1 MNEDESKTAEES
13 STDKSGD
20 YTSSSIQVLEGLEG
34 VRRRPAMYIGDTSAG
49 GLHHLVFEI
58 VDNAIDEALAGYC
71 DLIKVTLRADGSV
84 SVEDN
89 GRGIPV
95 EMHATQKIPALELVM
110 TKLHAGGKFDS
121 KTYKVSGGLHG
132 VGASVVNALSE
143 WLEVEI
149 HRKNRIFHQ
158 RYVKGKKD
166 TELREIG
173 PTKARGTYVT
183 FRPDEEIFE
192 TTEFSFELLSK
203 RLREMSF
210 LMGASGLRIEIKD
223 EAKNKAE
230 SFHYPEG
237 LRSFVEL
244 LNANKGAVYP
254 EIVHFRK
261 SAPLKQEK
269 GADECGEIL
278 LEIAL
283 QHNDGFREDVYTFVN
298 NVNTIEGGTHLSGF
312 RSALTRVVNTYAR
325 RKNLAKE
332 DELPDGDDVRE
343 GLAAVISLHHPD
355 PQFESQT
362 KIKLGN
368 RDVQGMVETLVNEAL
383 STYLEEH
390 PATAK
395 AIVNKALMAKRARE
409 AARRSRDLVRRKGA
423 LLSGNLPGK
432 LADCQSRSNEETEL
446 FLVEGDSAGGS
457 AKQAR
462 DRRYQAILP
471 LRGKILNVEKARLEK
486 MLGHAEIT
494 TIITALGTGF
504 GVETADS
511 KGLDIE
517 NLRYGKIIIM
527 TDADVDGSHIR
538 TLLLTFFYRHMK
550 PLVEGGRVFVA
561 APPLYKLKKGRRE
574 RYIHT
579 ELELAGAL
587 LEEGL
592 SGTRLIDRRGG
603 GEGGERVLE
612 GEELREL
619 ARALDAVERAG
630 ARVAG
635 NLEAFSLEQYAR
647 GLGADGTLPLYL
659 VRAVDTPDR
668 FFGNEEALDRH
679 LAEEQARLGREL
691 ILSTD
696 LEYRADA
703 DLSLHEFRDRDQLKK
718 ALAAL
723 SRVGFGLDE
732 FLGSAVGAA
741 RFKLVFGLREEDLP
755 GLCGML
761 ETIRQAGK
769 KDIDIQR
776 YKGLGEMNPDQ
787 LWEST
792 MDPETRTLFQ
802 VRLEDD
808 VLADNLFTV
817 LMGENVEPR
826 RAFIEKHA
834 LEVRNLDV

>member
-1 MNEDESKTAEES
+1 MTEDVSKAGEAAGDNSSNE
-13 STDKSGD
+13 

-71 DLIKVTLRADGSV
+71 DLIKVRLLSDGSV

-95 EMHATQKIPALELVM
+95 EMHVSQKMPAVELVM

-149 HRKNRIFHQ
+149 HRNNRIYSQ
-158 RYVKGKKD
+158 RYARGKKD
-166 TELREIG
+166 TELRDIG
-173 PTKARGTYVT
+173 ATNSRGTHVS

-192 TTEFSFELLSK
+192 TTEFSFEVLAK

-210 LMGASGLRIEIKD
+210 LMGASGLRIEIRED
-223 EAKNKAE
+223 AKNKTE

-244 LNANKGAVYP
+244 LNANKGSAYP
-254 EIVHFRK
+254 EIIHFHK
-261 SAPLKQEK
+261 SAPLKTEK
-269 GADECGEIL
+269 EGEPPGEIL
-278 LEIAL
+278 LEIAM
-283 QHNDGFREDVYTFVN
+283 QHNEGFREDVYTFVN

-312 RSALTRVVNTYAR
+312 RSALTRAVNSYAR
-325 RKNLAKE
+325 RKNLTKE
-332 DELPDGDDVRE
+332 EELPDGDDVRE

-383 STYLEEH
+383 STYFEEH
-390 PATAK
+390 PAIAK
-395 AIVNKALMAKRARE
+395 ALVNKALMAKRARE
-409 AARRSRDLVRRKGA
+409 AARRSRDLVRRKNA
-423 LLSGNLPGK
+423 LLSGNRPGK
-432 LADCQSRSNEETEL
+432 LADCQSRSNVETEL

-462 DRRYQAILP
+462 DRKYQAILP

-486 MLGHAEIT
+486 MLGHTEIT

-504 GVETADS
+504 GAETADS

-517 NLRYGKIIIM
+517 SLRYGKIIIM
-527 TDADVDGSHIR
+527 TDADVDGAHIR

-550 PLVEGGRVFVA
+550 ILVEAGRVFVA

-579 ELELAGAL
+579 EQDLAGAL

-592 SGTRLIDRRGG
+592 EGTRFIERSRAPAVADGTVG
-603 GEGGERVLE
+603 KESSGERQLE
-612 GEELREL
+612 GEQLAEF

-630 ARVAG
+630 GVIIG
-635 NLEAFSLEQYAR
+635 NLEQLSLDDYAR
-647 GLGADGTLPLYL
+647 GRGPEGNLPLYL
-659 VRAVDTPDR
+659 VRVVGAKDR
-668 FFGNEEALDRH
+668 FFCDEEALDQH
-679 LAEEQARLGREL
+679 LVQERARLATCRCTNSVIG
-691 ILSTD
+691 T
-696 LEYRADA
+696 
-703 DLSLHEFRDRDQLKK
+703 
-718 ALAAL
+718 
-723 SRVGFGLDE
+723 
-732 FLGSAVGAA
+732 
-741 RFKLVFGLREEDLP
+741 
-755 GLCGML
+755 C
-761 ETIRQAGK
+761 
-769 KDIDIQR
+769 
-776 YKGLGEMNPDQ
+776 
-787 LWEST
+787 
-792 MDPETRTLFQ
+792 
-802 VRLEDD
+802 
-808 VLADNLFTV
+808 
-817 LMGENVEPR
+817 
-826 RAFIEKHA
+826 
-834 LEVRNLDV
+834 